1 MTEMIQE
8 RIIESLR
15 IRIYEDRSAMG
26 ADAANDVG
34 DKIKDLLSRQEFVN
48 IIFAAAPSQNEFL
61 YFLAQRHDVRW
72 DKVNAFSRG

>member
-61 YFLAQRHDVRW
+61 AERHDVRW